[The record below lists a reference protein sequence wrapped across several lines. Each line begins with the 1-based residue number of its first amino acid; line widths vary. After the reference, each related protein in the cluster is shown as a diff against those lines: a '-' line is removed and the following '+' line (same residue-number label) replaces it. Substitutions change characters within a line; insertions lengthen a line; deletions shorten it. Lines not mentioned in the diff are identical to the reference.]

1 MKYGL
6 MTKEF
11 FSIFLGISILTMS
24 LSPFLQ
30 KLTPKIIE
38 QIEKIDYFKVDEEL
52 TTIPE
57 ELQKTQ
63 PIKDHVILVGMGS
76 IGKQMSKACSQF
88 NVPILAVDMN
98 PIIVEKQQS
107 LGVPIIYMAMHQMRM
122 F

>member
-1 MKYGL
+1 
-6 MTKEF
+6 
-11 FSIFLGISILTMS
+11 
-24 LSPFLQ
+24 
-30 KLTPKIIE
+30 
-38 QIEKIDYFKVDEEL
+38 
-52 TTIPE
+52 
-57 ELQKTQ
+57 
-63 PIKDHVILVGMGS
+63 MGS